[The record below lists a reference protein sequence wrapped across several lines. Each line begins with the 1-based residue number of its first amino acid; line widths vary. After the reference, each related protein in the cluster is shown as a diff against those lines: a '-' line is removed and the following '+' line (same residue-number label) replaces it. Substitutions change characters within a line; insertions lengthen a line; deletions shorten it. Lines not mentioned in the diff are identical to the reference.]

1 MKPGFLANVEAYEI
15 GYVVVVV
22 VVVVMLVVKT
32 VSSGESFLASF

>member
-15 GYVVVVV
+15 GYVVV

>member
-22 VVVVMLVVKT
+22 VVMLVAKM
-32 VSSGESFLASF
+32 VSWGESFLASF